1 MKTANLFQVVNS
13 DSEDVALFQST
24 NSSME
29 NDLVLERI
37 KNYFNSEHEDFQN
50 DLELEHY
57 GIVRVFVNT
66 IDIP

>member
-29 NDLVLERI
+29 YEWVLERI
-37 KNYFNSEHEDFQN
+37 SNYFNSEHEDFQN
-50 DLELEHY
+50 DTELEHY

>member
-57 GIVRVFVNT
+57 GIVRVFVNV
-66 IDIP
+66 IDID